1 MALDLS
7 ADDVYNAFFRVVWAL
22 LVAILALTL
31 VVAQS
36 RCPQISGATKQRL
49 EQQARWL
56 LSPSLQQQVAAKS
69 LVFGALIKIEQCDF
83 LTMTVMLDG
92 NFATE
97 NLHFSVQNHAYK
109 TLIGRNRDTWTLAVV
124 PDDPSTKMPDANLL
138 ELTNDKWTLIR
149 RDEDGMRKR
158 VASGTY

>member
-1 MALDLS
+1 MAQVLS
-7 ADDVYNAFFRVVWAL
+7 ADDVSNAFFRVVWAL
-22 LVAILALTL
+22 LVTILALPL
-31 VVAQS
+31 AVAQDQ
-36 RCPQISGATKQRL
+36 CPQISGGTRRRL
-49 EQQARWL
+49 EQQGRWL
-56 LSPSLQQQVAAKS
+56 LSSSLRQQVAAKS
-69 LVFGALIKIEQCDF
+69 VVFGALIRIEQCDW
-83 LTMTVMLDG
+83 LTMEVMLDG

-97 NLHFSVQNHAYK
+97 NLRLKVQNHAYK

-138 ELTNDKWTLIR
+138 ELTNDKWTLIH